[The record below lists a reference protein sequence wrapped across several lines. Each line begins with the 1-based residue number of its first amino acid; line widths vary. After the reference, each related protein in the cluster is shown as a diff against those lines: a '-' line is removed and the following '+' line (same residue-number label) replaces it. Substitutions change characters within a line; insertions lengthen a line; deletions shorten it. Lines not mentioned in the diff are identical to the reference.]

1 MAGTIGNNR
10 LPKILKVS
18 DKAQPTWADDAGRNS
33 NSAKFTGTFVGYITD
48 LQIDFG
54 RTNQEEMTIIKN
66 AIEKPN
72 GIISNFEYRSSNTG
86 EIVTEDFYGTVIDA
100 TYNNEK
106 GKYQPFSVSLKGVE
120 LRDDI

>member
-1 MAGTIGNNR
+1 MAGTIGKNR
-10 LPKILKVS
+10 LPRILKVS

-54 RTNQEEMTIIKN
+54 RTNQEEMTTIKN
-66 AIEKPN
+66 AIEKSN

-86 EIVTEDFYGTVIDA
+86 EIVSEDFYATYIDA
-100 TYNNEK
+100 AYNNEK
-106 GKYQPFSVSLKGVE
+106 GKYQPFSVSLKGVDI
-120 LRDDI
+120 RDDL